1 MASVKVIESLLKN
14 TLWSARTETE
24 LQTHRW
30 AIIKG
35 GARKWV
41 HRGALT
47 LQAAE
52 EIILHNS
59 LHLSKV
65 LSLLEACFDL
75 ILSPS
80 LSMKIQIMGGKIT
93 ENTVAKQGS
102 PEKQRKWEHWGS
114 SGAQLQGDL
123 LCCLDG
129 WKAKE
134 TNRRGVKEE
143 EAEAVVGH
151 HQHCGHLPAVLP
163 QYGH

>member
-1 MASVKVIESLLKN
+1 
-14 TLWSARTETE
+14 
-24 LQTHRW
+24 
-30 AIIKG
+30 
-35 GARKWV
+35 
-41 HRGALT
+41 
-47 LQAAE
+47 
-52 EIILHNS
+52 
-59 LHLSKV
+59 
-65 LSLLEACFDL
+65 
-75 ILSPS
+75 
-80 LSMKIQIMGGKIT
+80 MKIQIMGGKIT